1 VASAAVAAPA
11 EPVAD
16 TDQPA
21 KNPAD
26 GQPVQHLGG
35 VEPAVFPDGV
45 LGHEGQHRIGAAE
58 GDEGG
63 CGEQFCDILIGV
75 KAQHQRDRKED
86 GARQQCRHPGDG
98 GGMAPQAGSGGWCRL
113 LARIVLAERQT
124 GGCRQ
129 GDNQREGQA
138 EKIEPGECSSRQRPV
153 RRGLQRPAADLEHR
167 RQHQGD
173 DHRLDP
179 GEQDEGQPRR
189 QPARHAMQPP
199 AEIRG
204 ELLRLRPRQHHGE
217 GEAAVEG
224 LRRDPAAVLDD
235 FLLHQGDL
243 PGRAAEGQEADL
255 QMHLQ
260 RSCEVDCGVLFHRLA
275 LSQPT
280 IGARGAAAAF
290 SASNPPVT

>member
-1 VASAAVAAPA
+1 
-11 EPVAD
+11 
-16 TDQPA
+16 
-21 KNPAD
+21 
-26 GQPVQHLGG
+26 
-35 VEPAVFPDGV
+35 
-45 LGHEGQHRIGAAE
+45 
-58 GDEGG
+58 
-63 CGEQFCDILIGV
+63 
-75 KAQHQRDRKED
+75 
-86 GARQQCRHPGDG
+86 
-98 GGMAPQAGSGGWCRL
+98 MAPQAGSGGWCRL

-179 GEQDEGQPRR
+179 GEDRRHQRHIALGRRQPGEDDHHPRQDEGQPRR

-199 AEIRG
+199 AKIGG

-217 GEAAVEG
+217 GETAVEA
-224 LRRDPAAVLDD
+224 LRRDPAALLDD

-260 RSCEVDCGVLFHRLA
+260 GGCKIDGWGLGFGFHYLC
-275 LSQPT
+275 P
-280 IGARGAAAAF
+280 
-290 SASNPPVT
+290 